1 MSRNEI
7 VADVDLINAVQDA
20 MKRRGLFS
28 KLKAQVRAEVYHI
41 LEDKSVVMPEKP
53 QDVFVAS
60 ELVKEFLSLLGLKNT
75 LSVFCEEMGQPRE
88 MAVDRGVIGAELGLN
103 TLGTEPTVPLLMMIV
118 EHLKRSRMDY
128 IAHDDTSVHA
138 DVDAE
143 SVDEEAEKEQRER
156 EYKLFLQEQKIKQQQ
171 EQLDFQRLQLQ
182 QQQQDLMEAE
192 SRLRFQQVQQ
202 PSQPSTD
209 TRIFQSEPAPAFDE
223 PPSSRAPISNQLPSN
238 NNRFPSNPSEAG
250 SDTIFSLMNKNRYI
264 ADEDNDQLAFDD
276 DPDSYAD
283 DQFDD

>member
-128 IAHDDTSVHA
+128 VAHDDTSVHA

-171 EQLDFQRLQLQ
+171 EQLEYQQLQLKQ
-182 QQQQDLMEAE
+182 LQQDLMEAE
-192 SRLRFQQVQQ
+192 SRLRLQQIQQ
-202 PSQPSTD
+202 PSQPST
-209 TRIFQSEPAPAFDE
+209 TGPRIFQSEPAHTLDE
-223 PPSSRAPISNQLPSN
+223 PLSRAPPSTLPPSN
-238 NNRFPSNPSEAG
+238 NNRFSSNPSDAG
-250 SDTIFSLMNKNRYI
+250 SDTIFSLMNKNRYN
-264 ADEDNDQLAFDD
+264 ADEDNDQPAFDD